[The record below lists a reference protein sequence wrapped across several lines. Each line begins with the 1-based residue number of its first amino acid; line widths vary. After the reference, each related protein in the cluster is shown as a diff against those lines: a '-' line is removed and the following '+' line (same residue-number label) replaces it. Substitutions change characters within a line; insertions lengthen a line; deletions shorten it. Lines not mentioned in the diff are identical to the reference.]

1 VLSLLRVDKARLAY
15 CVVCKLHPLPDAAT
29 LTTKSHSPPLSAPQ
43 RHNSTQQREIV
54 ERNAAAGLPPTLV
67 TYTMLMSR
75 LLLEGRRDKAEAVM
89 REMEAAGLEPDHRS
103 HAVFTDPT
111 LGRKRWAEMRRLRK
125 LGEAG
130 AAEAAEIW
138 ERVQATGEAE
148 APQVRS
154 KPTTLF
160 ALHWWL
166 CMFAASHVARMASV
180 VTLTSTRN
188 PTPKPP

>member
-1 VLSLLRVDKARLAY
+1 M
-15 CVVCKLHPLPDAAT
+15 
-29 LTTKSHSPPLSAPQ
+29 SPPPQ

-54 ERNAAAGLPPTLV
+54 ERNAAAGLLPTVV
-67 TYTMLMSR
+67 TYTTLMSR

-89 REMEAAGLEPDHRS
+89 SEMEAAGLEPDHRS

-111 LGRKRWAEMRRLRK
+111 LGRKRWTEMGRLRA

-148 APQVRS
+148 APQVRA
-154 KPTTLF
+154 KPTIRPS
-160 ALHWWL
+160 
-166 CMFAASHVARMASV
+166 AASPLALQLALV
-180 VTLTSTRN
+180 VRLTST
-188 PTPKPP
+188 